1 MTYKMAWSYRTRR
14 TFTRTARRS
23 FRRRSVARPRYS
35 HRRRRVRRFNKTT
48 SAYVTLTQN
57 AHWTLFQD
65 ETHSGQSG
73 FVRTWNAF
81 QFSPATVPGFL
92 DYRST
97 YSHFRIVKAKLF
109 MARSFGESSP
119 GLPSTIS
126 PWVVGPLRLRK
137 CRHPPEPRLLALSRL
152 SWRLIL
158 DRPSGRSSDIL
169 TARLWSFPLA
179 SIRIP

>member
-1 MTYKMAWSYRTRR
+1 MWLVLVIAIGVGV
-14 TFTRTARRS
+14 F
-23 FRRRSVARPRYS
+23 
-35 HRRRRVRRFNKTT
+35 RRFNKTT

-119 GLPSTIS
+119 GTTFNYLT
-126 PWVVGPLRLRK
+126 
-137 CRHPPEPRLLALSRL
+137 
-152 SWRLIL
+152 
-158 DRPSGRSSDIL
+158 SG
-169 TARLWSFPLA
+169 
-179 SIRIP
+179 